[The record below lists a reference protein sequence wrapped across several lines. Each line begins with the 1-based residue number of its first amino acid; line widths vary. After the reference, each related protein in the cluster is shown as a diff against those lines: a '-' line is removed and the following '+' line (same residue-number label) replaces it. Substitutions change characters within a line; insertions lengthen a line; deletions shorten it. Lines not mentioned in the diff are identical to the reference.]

1 MEPGPGNHLE
11 HSVRAQAEVRLKLG
25 FVVLA
30 LMITTSIIWGTSV
43 PAIGMVEVSV
53 LSTLY
58 VAYNITA
65 WVLARRKGPLSPR
78 ELTVITTIVDPLM
91 LSCWLFVLGKP
102 SILFASF
109 YLFTILGFGFRSGIT
124 PMRICQVVSL
134 AGFGLVVFFSPVWR
148 NELVAAASH
157 GVLLLVVPLY
167 ASGLIRGLHSAR
179 NHAER
184 ESRAKSQ
191 LLANV
196 SHELRTPLTGIV
208 SLAQLIAAET
218 EDERVTARVGGILE
232 LSVALDGEIRQLLDL
247 SKLQAGSA
255 GHSAAPFALSEV
267 VRKVHAALEPI
278 ASRKQVR
285 LDVSI
290 DPGLEVPVLG
300 YEYELS
306 SVLMNLAGNAVKFT
320 DEGVVA
326 MRIMRV
332 EEKDDALVVAFR
344 VSDTGIGISSEHLGR
359 IFEPFYQVEAG
370 TTRKYGGTGLGTTI
384 AYENVKR
391 MGGQLRVDSTP
402 RKGTV
407 FWFELR
413 LPKAPANALLPQA
426 AAPEAAAPVVRGR
439 RVLVADD
446 HPVNLR
452 LLQEMLAKDGH
463 VVTAV
468 HSGEDALR
476 ALSSSEF
483 DAVFLDFNMSDID
496 GARVYQL
503 YRFGRVQTAP
513 TYFITADT
521 SELTARRLLET
532 GAQGLIH
539 KPITFHKLR
548 TALAANPDAGPLT
561 LSNDAPVELATG
573 TNESRAASANGGGPL
588 KLVPPEFISPDAID
602 NLRDVNPSRR
612 FLEAMLGDA
621 ISDIEKLVDQ
631 LAHDVDAGDVD
642 AVRHAAHSLKGVCL
656 NVGAVR
662 LAATAGRLM
671 NASTSEVRASQHA
684 WLREVRELSNQSVSA
699 LEALLRDDALA
710 AEERR

>member
-1 MEPGPGNHLE
+1 
-11 HSVRAQAEVRLKLG
+11 
-25 FVVLA
+25 
-30 LMITTSIIWGTSV
+30 
-43 PAIGMVEVSV
+43 
-53 LSTLY
+53 
-58 VAYNITA
+58 
-65 WVLARRKGPLSPR
+65 
-78 ELTVITTIVDPLM
+78 
-91 LSCWLFVLGKP
+91 
-102 SILFASF
+102 
-109 YLFTILGFGFRSGIT
+109 
-124 PMRICQVVSL
+124 
-134 AGFGLVVFFSPVWR
+134 
-148 NELVAAASH
+148 
-157 GVLLLVVPLY
+157 
-167 ASGLIRGLHSAR
+167 
-179 NHAER
+179 
-184 ESRAKSQ
+184 
-191 LLANV
+191 
-196 SHELRTPLTGIV
+196 
-208 SLAQLIAAET
+208 
-218 EDERVTARVGGILE
+218 
-232 LSVALDGEIRQLLDL
+232 
-247 SKLQAGSA
+247 
-255 GHSAAPFALSEV
+255 
-267 VRKVHAALEPI
+267 
-278 ASRKQVR
+278 
-285 LDVSI
+285 
-290 DPGLEVPVLG
+290 
-300 YEYELS
+300 
-306 SVLMNLAGNAVKFT
+306 
-320 DEGVVA
+320 
-326 MRIMRV
+326 
-332 EEKDDALVVAFR
+332 
-344 VSDTGIGISSEHLGR
+344 
-359 IFEPFYQVEAG
+359 
-370 TTRKYGGTGLGTTI
+370 
-384 AYENVKR
+384 
-391 MGGQLRVDSTP
+391 
-402 RKGTV
+402 
-407 FWFELR
+407 
-413 LPKAPANALLPQA
+413 
-426 AAPEAAAPVVRGR
+426 VVRGR

-548 TALAANPDAGPLT
+548 TALAANPDSGPLT